1 MARRFCMRNPQG
13 SRLTGES
20 RLIAFLKKRK
30 SMFGRIKLHPFIKA
44 NPPHAGCTPAT
55 QELLDRYESRLPAA
69 MLELWRK
76 HGLGLYGHRQI
87 CLIDPDA
94 WQATLDRWIV
104 ASPQDAVVR
113 VPFAITPFGTL
124 LFYRKLTATDE
135 DVATLN
141 PLTRST
147 SILSWDVVDF
157 FNSTLSDAASVDEF
171 IRPDMLETARREA
184 GPLAAG
190 EVYYVDPVLLS
201 MQMLKIVKTDALA
214 LHQKLRAKVDCESAP
229 PASPPNSVSAAM
241 PAEYR
246 EAFETA
252 ETGDEHPSGLFLS
265 TYIDWRRLL
274 ALDGNGGYQ
283 LLFWENDEKTGEA
296 VGVRH
301 YRGPCQVMETESG
314 DRLVQL
320 DVELNDDSLGSDAN
334 DERLYVMQSGGESW
348 LLQESAIE
356 DIATSIGADGTMG
369 RSEHYF
375 RPVRLSDPFPADEP
389 DGATAPPF
397 EDLPAA
403 LQALVHREPLRATI
417 IEVGAQSDPEE
428 STVMVRVNL
437 GSSHGLRMNM
447 PFMSPKGSPR
457 NLYGWVWEM
466 DAENCGV
473 GIQVEYDSAGAIVD
487 GPQVGDVLVTRAD

>member
-1 MARRFCMRNPQG
+1 
-13 SRLTGES
+13 
-20 RLIAFLKKRK
+20 
-30 SMFGRIKLHPFIKA
+30 MFGRIKLHPFIKA

-55 QELLDRYESRLPAA
+55 QELLGKYEGRLPAA

-76 HGLGLYGHRQI
+76 HGLGLYGRRQI

-104 ASPQDAVVR
+104 APPQDAVVR

-124 LFYRKLTATDE
+124 LVYRKLTATDE

-141 PLTRST
+141 PVTRST

-157 FNSTLSDAASVDEF
+157 FNSVLSDPDSVDEF
-171 IRPDMLETARREA
+171 IRPDMLETAQREA
-184 GPLAAG
+184 GPLADG
-190 EVYYVDPVLLS
+190 EVYYVDPMLLS

-214 LHQKLRAKVDCESAP
+214 LHQTLRAEVDRESAP
-229 PASPPNSVSAAM
+229 PASPPNSVFAAM

-246 EAFETA
+246 EAFKNTERDDA
-252 ETGDEHPSGLFLS
+252 RPSGLFLS

-274 ALDGNGGYQ
+274 ALDGNGNYQ

-296 VGVRH
+296 VGVRR
-301 YRGPCQVMETESG
+301 YSGPYEVVETDGG

-320 DVELNDDSLGSDAN
+320 EVALNDDSLGSDAN

-348 LLQESAIE
+348 LLQEGSIE
-356 DIATSIGADGTMG
+356 DIATSIGTDGTMG

-375 RPVRLSDPFPADEP
+375 RPVRLNDPFPADEP
-389 DGATAPPF
+389 AGTTAPPF

-417 IEVGAQSDPEE
+417 VEVSAQSDPEE

-437 GSSHGLRMNM
+437 GSNHGLRMNM
-447 PFMSPKGSPR
+447 PLMSPKGSPR

-466 DAENCGV
+466 DAERCGV
-473 GIQVEYDSAGAIVD
+473 GIEVEYDSAGAIVD
-487 GPQVGDVLVTRAD
+487 GPEIGDLLVTRAD